1 MKKIILAC
9 FAIVVMLAGCK
20 TTEANYKS
28 AYETAKEKNAAWG
41 YRFGA
46 CCRRQS

>member
-28 AYETAKEKNAAWG
+28 AYETAKEKNAASG
-41 YRFGA
+41 LGA
-46 CCRRQS
+46 IVLRK